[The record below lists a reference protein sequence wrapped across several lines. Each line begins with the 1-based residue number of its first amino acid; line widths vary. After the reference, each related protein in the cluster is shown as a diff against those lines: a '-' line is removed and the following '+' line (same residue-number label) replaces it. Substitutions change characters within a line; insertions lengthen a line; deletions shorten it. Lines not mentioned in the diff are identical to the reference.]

1 MAWRAFC
8 QTLSAA
14 GERLLD
20 PGLPADNPDIVE
32 AVRHLATQTV
42 CWLDGAFSAERDLG
56 MYRLNDLLT
65 PWGGPNA
72 DNVYRYARIDD
83 QGTYRLHGNMHSCE
97 EFLLALRIDN
107 LHAKDNGTLGEAS
120 ATELGLGPDQDVDV
134 IFSPSGEGGVAIPPG
149 TRMIA
154 IREYYYDWR
163 PLEPA
168 TLMFERLDGPPPKS
182 GVVGALAEASEQLT
196 RSLTY
201 WSDYMATA
209 RGRGEDNTFIA
220 PRREPRGLQ
229 TMHYSFCFWSL
240 RPDEALVVR
249 FTEPQ
254 ARYWSVQL
262 YQLGWFESLDISRPT
277 SLNQRQ
283 AVTGP
288 DGVVTVVLSA
298 ADPGLANWL
307 DTDGREAGLL
317 TFRGAWL
324 SAPAPQASA
333 EVVPLAKLD
342 HVLGSE
348 APRVD
353 AAGRA
358 TQLAARRDHLR
369 WRFRT

>member
-1 MAWRAFC
+1 M
-8 QTLSAA
+8 

-20 PGLPADNPDIVE
+20 PGLPADNQDAAE
-32 AVRHLATQTV
+32 AVRHLATQTA
-42 CWLDGAFSAERDLG
+42 CWLTGAFSAEQDLG
-56 MYRLNDLLT
+56 MYRLNDLFT

-72 DNVYRYARIDD
+72 DNVYHYARIDD

-107 LHAKDNGTLGEAS
+107 LHAKEKGTLGEATAS
-120 ATELGLGPDQDVDV
+120 ELGLGPDQEVDV
-134 IFSPSGEGGVAIPPG
+134 IFSPSGEGGIAIPPG

-168 TLMFERLDGPPPKS
+168 TLLFERLDGAPPGG
-182 GVVGALAEASEQLT
+182 GVAGALAEAGDQLT

-201 WSDYMATA
+201 WSEYMETA

-240 RPDEALVVR
+240 QPDEALVVR
-249 FTEPQ
+249 FTEPR

-262 YQLGWFESLDISRPT
+262 YQLGWFESLDIGRPT
-277 SLNQRQ
+277 SLNQHQ
-283 AVTGP
+283 AVTGTG
-288 DGVVTVVLSA
+288 GVVTVVLSA
-298 ADPGLANWL
+298 TDPGLANWL

-324 SAPAPQASA
+324 SAPAPQATA
-333 EVVPLAKLD
+333 EVVRLD
-342 HVLGSE
+342 ELPAALGDA
-348 APRVD
+348 APRLD
-353 AAGRA
+353 EPGRA
-358 TQLAARRDHLR
+358 AQIAARREHLR